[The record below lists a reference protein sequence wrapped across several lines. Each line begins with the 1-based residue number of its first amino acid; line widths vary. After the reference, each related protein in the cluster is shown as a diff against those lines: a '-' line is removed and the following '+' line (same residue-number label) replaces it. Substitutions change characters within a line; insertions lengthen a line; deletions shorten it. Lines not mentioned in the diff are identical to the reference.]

1 MHNTT
6 ESINTKINDI
16 LQARRQK
23 LPSIEKEITRWNDL
37 QHKLQTLE
45 STVSELRQ
53 HDKTTQE
60 TRLNLAG
67 LHFGPVQ
74 EAISSSIA

>member
-37 QHKLQTLE
+37 QQNLQTL
-45 STVSELRQ
+45 
-53 HDKTTQE
+53 
-60 TRLNLAG
+60 AG
-67 LHFGPVQ
+67 AFEVMEEMAEKRRGK
-74 EAISSSIA
+74 